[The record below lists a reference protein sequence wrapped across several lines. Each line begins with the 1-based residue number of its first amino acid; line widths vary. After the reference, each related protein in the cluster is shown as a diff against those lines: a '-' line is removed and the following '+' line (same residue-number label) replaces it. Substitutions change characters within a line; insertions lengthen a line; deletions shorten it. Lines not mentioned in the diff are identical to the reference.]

1 MARDKRSRLMTPLL
15 PDHANIEPFDP
26 ETCSPF
32 AQSMLIRLGVLEHDP
47 TSCFTA
53 WIRAETPTSDP
64 QQMVCCWRAEGQGN
78 PLSAHSRSVPFSLVY
93 KYYQRLIEREPQIS
107 IIDITAWKPWEKKRL
122 QHMGVTHQDPV
133 VLGINGLVKL
143 CKGRRVVSI
152 DTALIHL
159 CAAMGNKA
167 DLLLPRFPDE
177 RWVEL
182 SLPQHSYGKY
192 LSIYRSTQFG
202 SWDSVIDSLC

>member
-1 MARDKRSRLMTPLL
+1 
-15 PDHANIEPFDP
+15 
-26 ETCSPF
+26 
-32 AQSMLIRLGVLEHDP
+32 
-47 TSCFTA
+47 
-53 WIRAETPTSDP
+53 
-64 QQMVCCWRAEGQGN
+64 
-78 PLSAHSRSVPFSLVY
+78 
-93 KYYQRLIEREPQIS
+93 
-107 IIDITAWKPWEKKRL
+107 
-122 QHMGVTHQDPV
+122 MGVTHQDPV

-182 SLPQHSYGKY
+182 SF
-192 LSIYRSTQFG
+192 STQLWKIPLYLPVLNSAPG
-202 SWDSVIDSLC
+202 IQ